1 LTYFCKA
8 YFEELQAHELVALLS
23 MLKVL
28 LLVAAA
34 PSMAFVPACPVN
46 SAVAS
51 IPTRSA
57 SLTSAS
63 ASSDDAASSSTPPK
77 SLLVV
82 GAGVLGRRVAAQYHE
97 RGLGKITAE
106 TRSEANHDAILEE
119 LPFLGR

>member
-1 LTYFCKA
+1 
-8 YFEELQAHELVALLS
+8 

-34 PSMAFVPACPVN
+34 PSMALVPASPMN

-51 IPTRSA
+51 QATRSA
-57 SLTSAS
+57 SVTSAS
-63 ASSDDAASSSTPPK
+63 TTSDDAASTSTTPSK

-82 GAGVLGRRVAAQYHE
+82 GAGVLGRRIAAQYHE
-97 RGLGKITAE
+97 RGLGKVTAE
-106 TRSEANHDAILEE
+106 TRSETNHGAILEE